1 MTHLTREEIIAAQ
14 DEALADVEAQL
25 AEGLEVINIHG
36 RLLDREPAWAAAASL
51 RKCRELDAVYG
62 GQELLPDG
70 TWNALIH
77 VNLGTFPG

>member
-1 MTHLTREEIIAAQ
+1 MTHLTREQIIAAQ

-51 RKCRELDAVYG
+51 RKCRELDAVYD
-62 GQELLPDG
+62 GQELCSDG
-70 TWNALIH
+70 TWVARLHI
-77 VNLGTFPG
+77 NLGRFPG